1 MIVDI
6 DELDGRF
13 DQLPRPV
20 RVGALRR
27 RIILLYN
34 SANGDTMTDKITPL
48 TTEHLRIMRDDV
60 AALGKRMD
68 AGFTDIKK
76 RLSRVEQAMIG
87 LKRDEAETAG
97 ELT

>member
-1 MIVDI
+1 
-6 DELDGRF
+6 
-13 DQLPRPV
+13 
-20 RVGALRR
+20 
-27 RIILLYN
+27 
-34 SANGDTMTDKITPL
+34 MTDKIAPL